1 MSRAIYANLQL
12 WDPLGQMKIEP
23 GLLYGGQS
31 MFFVL
36 AADDLESGLIR
47 LLDAVAQKGLGVV
60 RLLYAGEASNFS
72 DDHFPFEVD
81 MQTMADDALKTGEI
95 CALGPY
101 TYEPAAA
108 PESEEVMLA
117 CVDLADP
124 AQGGAYAGE
133 LRLAATRGNVAD
145 GLRAL
150 IAQMQAEG
158 LRLKALEDV
167 KDASEHSEVFN
178 FETSVEDMVKRA
190 KDADGVVFSDRL
202 AYEFDS

>member
-12 WDPLGQMKIEP
+12 WDPRGQMKIEP

-81 MQTMADDALKTGEI
+81 MQTMADSAEIAFPLPLSPQWNEMLTVIDDNLGEFW
-95 CALGPY
+95 LGKGE
-101 TYEPAAA
+101 TQA
-108 PESEEVMLA
+108 VM
-117 CVDLADP
+117 DTI
-124 AQGGAYAGE
+124 QE
-133 LRLAATRGNVAD
+133 
-145 GLRAL
+145 
-150 IAQMQAEG
+150 Q
-158 LRLKALEDV
+158 LE
-167 KDASEHSEVFN
+167 FL
-178 FETSVEDMVKRA
+178 
-190 KDADGVVFSDRL
+190 FSD
-202 AYEFDS
+202 